1 MCVETCADLNTKEV
15 VTIASQTVEAT
26 QTLVQFGAKNVRE
39 LGGLILTTGTCTS
52 PMSQLCLSL
61 NISMICRQNMMSLQ

>member
-15 VTIASQTVEAT
+15 VTIASWTAEAT

-39 LGGLILTTGTCTS
+39 VGGLILTTGTCTS
-52 PMSQLCLSL
+52 PMSQ
-61 NISMICRQNMMSLQ
+61 